1 MATGG
6 GGGGGGGVRR
16 GRRAGIP
23 GLCWKTCYFPIL
35 FWVVSVCGEEKT
47 LIVEVG
53 RQNVGAHLH
62 PNIQDTGRARHV
74 FVCVFYLHP
83 SGPWMFRNEHPGPS
97 TPAARWSARRS
108 CAPRCVLTPLLA
120 LSFCD
125 RSDRHPSR
133 KGVGVEGWRTK
144 IFTS

>member
-53 RQNVGAHLH
+53 RAHVGAHLQ
-62 PNIQDTGRARHV
+62 PNVQGAVGATR
-74 FVCVFYLHP
+74 VCSCVYLRP
-83 SGPWMFRNEHPGPS
+83 AGPWMSRNEAPWPS
-97 TPAARWSARRS
+97 SSPAARLSARRS

-120 LSFCD
+120 LSSCHQ
-125 RSDRHPSR
+125 SDGHLTR
-133 KGVGVEGWRTK
+133 KGVGGGRMEK
-144 IFTS
+144 